1 MRESGGHVPTR
12 PKRSRLCQCWR
23 CCTVGTSRSRAPCGR
38 SRGRLGLSG
47 KLFFCRFLP
56 NIFLGADESA
66 LTCSTRPKRSR
77 LSQCWR
83 FDTCWHVAGHEPIWG
98 AMTNLAFAAKLPA
111 DFRRLDGCR
120 GLRSRTKRGLSDLGF
135 FSAGGDAAGASKRSR
150 GSSSAGVSNAGASRQ
165 SRLTPVLAVLT
176 PLARRVY
183 EPIWCGR

>member
-1 MRESGGHVPTR
+1 MWALSCPVWRPSQPIFLRILPKNLFGGFW
-12 PKRSRLCQCWR
+12 C
-23 CCTVGTSRSRAPCGR
+23 
-38 SRGRLGLSG
+38 RLGLSG

-111 DFRRLDGCR
+111 DFCRLEGCR
-120 GLRSRTKRGLSDLGF
+120 GLRSRTKRGLSDLGTLLI
-135 FSAGGDAAGASKRSR
+135 GR
-150 GSSSAGVSNAGASRQ
+150 N
-165 SRLTPVLAVLT
+165 
-176 PLARRVY
+176 RR
-183 EPIWCGR
+183 E

>member
-1 MRESGGHVPTR
+1 MHIL
-12 PKRSRLCQCWR
+12 SRLGAT
-23 CCTVGTSRSRAPCGR
+23 TVD
-38 SRGRLGLSG
+38 LSPISEEVLC
-47 KLFFCRFLP
+47 KSYTLSPVPP
-56 NIFLGADESA
+56 N
-66 LTCSTRPKRSR
+66 
-77 LSQCWR
+77 
-83 FDTCWHVAGHEPIWG
+83 CWHVAGHEPIWG

-135 FSAGGDAAGASKRSR
+135 FSAGASKRSR